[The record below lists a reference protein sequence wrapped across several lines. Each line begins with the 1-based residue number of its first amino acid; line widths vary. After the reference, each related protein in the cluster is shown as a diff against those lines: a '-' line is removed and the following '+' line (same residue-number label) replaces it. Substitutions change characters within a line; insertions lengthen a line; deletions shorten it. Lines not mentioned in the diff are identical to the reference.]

1 MLCMPGTILRSFE
14 EDERAMVPGLW
25 FMTDAAG
32 ATLSRV
38 ASPGFVSS
46 PPSPVHPWSSPR
58 WRSAIWHRGLH
69 HPGSVPTQQEPGL
82 SIALK
87 TDAIG
92 LIDCMLSAITS
103 QGWTLLVS
111 EPLERPPQG

>member
-1 MLCMPGTILRSFE
+1 M
-14 EDERAMVPGLW
+14 
-25 FMTDAAG
+25 
-32 ATLSRV
+32 
-38 ASPGFVSS
+38 
-46 PPSPVHPWSSPR
+46 
-58 WRSAIWHRGLH
+58 H
-69 HPGSVPTQQEPGL
+69 HPGSVPTQQEPGI